1 MNEIL
6 FVYIAVFVSVTL
18 LVLGIFQYY
27 ARDKATQN
35 KINRRMS
42 LIESVADR
50 ATVLEILRRE
60 RGLGFLS
67 SERFKAVETL
77 ITQSGVRLKDS
88 KFLFGVG
95 CLLCGVTAV
104 LILLKGLQI
113 YTLPLSVGL
122 SVVVLYMWLSRKRT
136 KRIARFTEQL
146 PDVLDIFVRSLKAG
160 HPLAVSLSLVGRE
173 VPDPAGTELG
183 VASDEV
189 AFGLDLPSA
198 MWNISKRVGA
208 PDFLFVTT
216 SISVHVQSGGNLGEV
231 LGRLSKLMR
240 ERFKMKRKVI
250 SLSAEG
256 RVSATVLTFLPVI
269 LFLVIYLINP
279 HYYRD
284 VWYEPAFRKAMGVG
298 IVMLFIGNLIMR
310 RMVNFKY

>member
-1 MNEIL
+1 MNESL
-6 FVYIAVFVSVTL
+6 FVYIAIFFSVAL

-27 ARDKATQN
+27 ARDKATKN

-42 LIESVADR
+42 LIDSVVDR
-50 ATVLEILRRE
+50 AMVLDILRRE
-60 RGLGFLS
+60 RGLGVFS
-67 SERFKAVETL
+67 SERFQSLETL
-77 ITQSGVRLKDS
+77 IIQSGVRLKDP
-88 KFLFGVG
+88 KFLCWVG
-95 CLLCGVTAV
+95 CLVCGLTVV
-104 LILLKGLQI
+104 LILFKGFQI
-113 YTLPLSVGL
+113 YTLPLSLGL
-122 SVVVLYMWLSRKRT
+122 TVAILYMWLSHKRA
-136 KRIARFTEQL
+136 KRIARFGEQL

-160 HPLAVSLSLVGRE
+160 HPLPVALALVGRE
-173 VPDPAGTELG
+173 IADPAGTELG
-183 VASDEV
+183 IASDEV

-198 MWNISKRVGA
+198 MWNLSKRVGA

-256 RVSATVLTFLPVI
+256 RISAIVLTLLPVV
-269 LFLVIYLINP
+269 LFFVICMINP

-284 VWYEPAFRKAMGVG
+284 VWDEPAFRKAMGVG
-298 IVMLFIGNLIMR
+298 IAMLFIGNLIMR
-310 RMVNFKY
+310 RMVNFKF

>member
-42 LIESVADR
+42 LIESVDDR
-50 ATVLEILRRE
+50 AAVLEILRRE

-67 SERFKAVETL
+67 SERFQAVETL
-77 ITQSGVRLKDS
+77 ITQSGVRLQDPQ
-88 KFLFGVG
+88 FLFGVG
-95 CLLCGVTAV
+95 FLLCGVTVV

-113 YTLPLSVGL
+113 YTLPLSVAL
-122 SVVVLYMWLSRKRT
+122 TLPVLYMWLSHKRA

-173 VPDPAGTELG
+173 IPDPAGTELG

-284 VWYEPAFRKAMGVG
+284 VWDEPAFRKAMGVG